1 MKVVLTGGAGF
12 IGSHVAEGLLRRGVE
27 LHIVDNLNDFYS
39 PERKRGNLAEI
50 RRVGEYEFHEI
61 DICDAAGVREIFGR
75 VQPDVCVHL
84 AARAGV
90 RPSIDQPAL
99 YERVNVG
106 GTVNLLEA
114 GREFR
119 IQKFVFGS
127 SSSVYGESGKAPF
140 SEAEV
145 QSKPISPYAATKLA
159 GEQMCYAYAHLHGIT
174 AICLRF
180 FTVFGPRQRPDL
192 AIHKFTALMEAGK
205 PIPVFGDGST
215 GRDYTYVGDIV
226 AGVLA
231 AMDYVPAEKPAFD
244 ILNLGNSHPVKLSEL
259 IEQLEVATGKKAV
272 RNPQPAQPGDVSLTW
287 ADISKA
293 GRLLGYAPQTSLA
306 EGLKNFVEWY
316 RAVP

>member
-12 IGSHVAEGLLRRGVE
+12 IGSHVAEGLLRRGAEV
-27 LHIVDNLNDFYS
+27 HIVDSLNDFYS
-39 PERKRGNLAEI
+39 PERKRANLAEI

-61 DICDAAGVREIFGR
+61 DICDSLGVRRIFER
-75 VQPDVCVHL
+75 VRPDVCVHL

-99 YERVNVG
+99 YEHVNVG

-114 GREFR
+114 AREFR
-119 IQKFVFGS
+119 SKKFVFGS
-127 SSSVYGESGKAPF
+127 SSSVYGESGSVPF
-140 SEAEV
+140 REV
-145 QSKPISPYAATKLA
+145 DVQTHPISPYAATKLA
-159 GEQMCYAYAHLHGIT
+159 GEQMCYAYAYLHGLT

-192 AIHKFTALMEAGK
+192 AIHKFTALMEAEK
-205 PIPVFGDGST
+205 AISVFGDGST
-215 GRDYTYVGDIV
+215 GRDYTYVGDIA

-231 AMDYVPAEKPAFD
+231 ALDYEPTGKPAFD

-259 IEQLEVATGKKAV
+259 IEALEVATGKKAV
-272 RNPQPAQPGDVSLTW
+272 RNPQPPQPGDVSLTW
-287 ADISKA
+287 ADIGKA
-293 GRLLGYAPQTSLA
+293 ECLLGYRPKVSLA

-316 RAVP
+316 RAG